1 LPRKNPPDLSVG
13 RMSKLGKPYSRK
25 QLDTGEKQHIT
36 KVLTGQWTVAQ
47 AEKHINKRA
56 SKDQE

>member
-1 LPRKNPPDLSVG
+1 
-13 RMSKLGKPYSRK
+13 MSKLGKPYSRK